1 MTSLKTYAVVGSA
14 VLGFGAILLWK
25 ISTLSTEVGTL
36 KQQNTQLEAAV
47 DVQDKLITDVMESSD
62 LIKQAHNELSSVVIE
77 QSNDVQD
84 LRDRLTRS
92 ANSDKRS
99 LEKLA
104 AAKSAMVEKIINRA
118 SKRAL
123 RCMEIAS
130 GSELRADDFNNPEC
144 PNLTEAPK

>member
-1 MTSLKTYAVVGSA
+1 MASLKAYVIGFGA
-14 VLGFGAILLWK
+14 VLGFIAVLLWRV
-25 ISTLSTEVGTL
+25 TDLSTEVGTL
-36 KQQNTQLEAAV
+36 QQQNTQLEAAV
-47 DVQDKLITDVMESSD
+47 DVQDKLITDVMTKSD
-62 LIKQAHNELSSVVIE
+62 EIKQAHNELSSVVIE

-104 AAKSAMVEKIINRA
+104 AAEPAMLEKIINRA
-118 SKRAL
+118 SQRAL
-123 RCMEIAS
+123 RCLEIAS
-130 GSELRADDFNNPEC
+130 GDALRDGDFNNPEC